1 MHSKKQDKN
10 TVRHIGIHK
19 NEELLESEL
28 PQIPIDG
35 SFQIV
40 KEHKKGVRPLF
51 PEKFSSLAR
60 AADSGS
66 EPWVF
71 LVELTGIEPVTSCL
85 QSRRSPS

>member
-40 KEHKKGVRPLF
+40 KEQKTGSDPIFLNFFRLN
-51 PEKFSSLAR
+51 R
-60 AADSGS
+60 AEWKRGLT
-66 EPWVF
+66 PF
-71 LVELTGIEPVTSCL
+71 LWWS
-85 QSRRSPS
+85 